1 MSNARDHTRGLR
13 IASVAA
19 LVVVVMAVF
28 GALGGIGLAQSAI
41 GLAQYQYGKKVTI
54 CHKGRVTLR
63 ISVHA
68 WPAHERHG
76 DILGPCTPVRDSS
89 GERHRKSHG
98 KRHGHQGG
106 DRSAWVQGGH
116 GNGNGNGNGHGI
128 GNSQSTVQGG
138 HGHGHG
144 NGQSPVQGDDGSGYS
159 QSLAQSGHGHGHG
172 GNNSQ

>member
-54 CHKGRVTLR
+54 CHKGRMTIRV
-63 ISVHA
+63 SFHA
-68 WPAHERHG
+68 WPAHQRHG
-76 DILGPCTPVRDSS
+76 DTLGPCAPPP
-89 GERHRKSHG
+89 GGGHGKHGG
-98 KRHGHQGG
+98 KRHGHQDNQGPVQFNGGGG
-106 DRSAWVQGGH
+106 DGG
-116 GNGNGNGNGHGI
+116 GNGNGDGNANGNGLI
-128 GNSQSTVQGG
+128 PVQGG

-144 NGQSPVQGDDGSGYS
+144 RGNGQSPGQADNGRGNGN
-159 QSLAQSGHGHGHG
+159 GHG
-172 GNNSQ
+172 GNNGQ